1 MQRRWIREIKVRVEQ
16 ERGGRLAKLDSLATG
31 LKKLERVTLD
41 NSSYLDENVRVHTL
55 WSALR
60 AFSTAVDGPVRK
72 PFREELRV
80 LRNVAAAKKD
90 TLITSALDTLEK
102 SDVPDVGVEPL
113 GDLIAWFTTAV
124 APRVESV
131 ALVPDQHAGILSH
144 LASSALSSVRF
155 KRSGAVK
162 GDDVSSVLARAEHF
176 LVTEKDLDSA
186 ARELN
191 QLQGVPKVLLSD
203 WLAAS
208 RKRLEVEQALA
219 VCCPISRTTRTS
231 LLIFTRYI
239 SRLFARKL
247 RSRRCLYYRVHILE
261 RPIFMTLVWLNQL
274 SNPQSKNEHKQD
286 KRSILKVT

>member
-60 AFSTAVDGPVRK
+60 ALSSAVDGSARK

-80 LRNVAAAKKD
+80 LRNVAAAKDD
-90 TLITSALDTLEK
+90 TLVTAALDTLEK

-113 GDLIAWFTTAV
+113 GDLIIWFTTTV
-124 APRVESV
+124 APRVETV
-131 ALVPDQHAGILSH
+131 ALVPDQPAGVLSH

-155 KRSGAVK
+155 KRSGLAE
-162 GDDVSSVLARAEHF
+162 GDDVSSVLARAEHY
-176 LVTEKDLDSA
+176 LVSEKDLDSA

-191 QLQGVPKVLLSD
+191 QLKGVPRTLLSD
-203 WLAAS
+203 WLAAT
-208 RKRLEVEQALA
+208 RNRLEVEQALA
-219 VCCPISRTTRTS
+219 VSHRYSPSNWVPPILTAYFLLDHS
-231 LLIFTRYI
+231 LSSYPLLLVDFIEVVPI
-239 SRLFARKL
+239 LDH
-247 RSRRCLYYRVHILE
+247 LY
-261 RPIFMTLVWLNQL
+261 VWDCYQRN
-274 SNPQSKNEHKQD
+274 
-286 KRSILKVT
+286 